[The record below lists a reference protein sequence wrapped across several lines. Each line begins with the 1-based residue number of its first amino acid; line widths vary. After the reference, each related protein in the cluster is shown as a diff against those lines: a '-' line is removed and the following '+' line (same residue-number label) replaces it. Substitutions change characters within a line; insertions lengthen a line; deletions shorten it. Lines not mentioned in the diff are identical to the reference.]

1 MIRLY
6 PITKSTFKCPDCL
19 IDLDTFDWYI
29 PGMRT
34 LACLRCS
41 KCRKEYFGDF
51 SVGQALYSPMLLDKE
66 TGEITDPN
74 QVTWFSYWLKKG
86 FGHRSNEKIDFK
98 VHQARSIHAKPK
110 LVILNCLD
118 VLYGHCVLKLLN
130 AQYYLD
136 HCPEMDLIVIVPT
149 FLKWMVPHG
158 VSAIWEVDWPLK
170 TGYQWNDWLAQK
182 IKELTTE
189 YDEVFVSVA
198 YSHPHPENYDIG
210 RFVGVQPF
218 VQSDWEKKI
227 INPRITFIWREDRLW
242 TPRMKKFSF
251 PWRNR
256 LREQAELVAALAGQL
271 KLKIPGLEFV
281 VAGLGCKGKLP
292 DWIVDLRA
300 DKISEVQERKWCKLY
315 SESHLVIGVHG
326 SNMLLPSSLAG
337 SVIDLMP
344 NKRWKNVL
352 QDILFRPMDIR
363 EAMYR
368 YRFIPIS
375 IDPIEL
381 SNMVFYM
388 FDAHKFMLMTLPKQA
403 SDHIF

>member
-1 MIRLY
+1 MIKLSPKPESVY
-6 PITKSTFKCPDCL
+6 TCPFDNAVM
-19 IDLDTFDWYI
+19 DVLDWHI
-29 PGMRT
+29 PGMRV
-34 LACLRCS
+34 LALMECP
-41 KCRKEYFGDF
+41 KCHREFYADLP
-51 SVGQALYSPMLLDKE
+51 VGQALYSPMLLDKG
-66 TGEITDPN
+66 TGQITDPN

-86 FGHRSNEKIDFK
+86 FRSRSSAQIKFTIHQVKPSHTRSKI
-98 VHQARSIHAKPK
+98 
-110 LVILNCLD
+110 VILNCLD

-136 HCPEMDLIVIVPT
+136 HCPEMDLIVMVPT

-182 IKELTTE
+182 IKELMAE

-218 VQSDWEKKI
+218 MQSDWEKKI
-227 INPRITFIWREDRLW
+227 TNPRITFIWREDRLW

-281 VAGLGCKGKLP
+281 VAGLGCKEKLP
-292 DWIVDLRA
+292 DWIVDLRT
-300 DKISEVQERKWCKLY
+300 DVISETQERKWCKLY

-352 QDILFRPMDIR
+352 QDVLFRPMDMR

-375 IDPIEL
+375 IDSIEL

-403 SDHIF
+403 SDHVF